1 MPISNERFCQ
11 MMLLARIGS
20 EYVRQPV
27 DDCPVGHVR
36 VMPVNELLTRA
47 EFSVLA
53 TPATCGHDAVF
64 GPVGPPARTQFPA
77 GALACGVPTLWV
89 STPDDAKLSL
99 WAMVLLTML
108 TFKESCNEIP
118 APSQPAMLLL
128 MMLLVMDTLFQ

>member
-1 MPISNERFCQ
+1 
-11 MMLLARIGS
+11 MLLASIGF
-20 EYVRQPV
+20 EYVWQAVV
-27 DDCPVGHVR
+27 DDCPVGHVSF
-36 VMPVNELLTRA
+36 MPVKELLTRA
-47 EFSVLA
+47 EFIVLA

-64 GPVGPPARTQFPA
+64 VPVGPVWTQFPA
-77 GALACGVPTLWV
+77 GALACGVPMLWV

-118 APSQPAMLLL
+118 APSQPATLLL